1 MDDFIHAEYA
11 PKEKRVSRGHSPMLL
26 MRTRVFRMPSNSKEK
41 LCSEVPKSSL
51 PPVMATTLSL
61 P

>member
-1 MDDFIHAEYA
+1 
-11 PKEKRVSRGHSPMLL
+11 
-26 MRTRVFRMPSNSKEK
+26 MPSNSKEK